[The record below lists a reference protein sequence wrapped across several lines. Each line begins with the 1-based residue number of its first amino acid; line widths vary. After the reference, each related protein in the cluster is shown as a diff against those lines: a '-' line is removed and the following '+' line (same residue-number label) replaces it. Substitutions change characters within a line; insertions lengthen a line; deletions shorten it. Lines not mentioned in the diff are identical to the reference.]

1 MNNKISPVMIIVLIL
16 IVVAIVIFAVA
27 ILGGSGS
34 NNISLVKE
42 QEEISSKPIVELNLN
57 SEKEDLDSVT
67 INVSATIND
76 EQGIKSIIL
85 PDGTEIY
92 SDSTTY
98 DVKKNG
104 IYTFKVTGINNETT
118 IQSIEVKN
126 IKVFSSE
133 NPYIPDGFS
142 HVSGEVDTGFVIEDS
157 YGNQYV
163 WVPVE
168 SGKLIR
174 NTNSNNDY
182 EENDSTALGLVNS
195 VAQNYGFYIGR
206 YEVSEYE
213 LNEEKVSASMEGK
226 IPLTNIT
233 YLDAVELINNSAKE
247 YDYKNCNIAMLNSYA
262 WDTTLEWINLTQKNY
277 SSSTNF
283 GNYSGTIYPTGQ
295 TESDIVN
302 NICDMAG
309 NVREWTTEIYNGASA
324 TSQDGNKEE
333 KVYYRVVRGGSTNL
347 NRTAASHIGYPENT
361 SDTYWGFRMIL
372 YK

>member
-16 IVVAIVIFAVA
+16 IVVAVVILAFS

-34 NNISLVKE
+34 NNSSSIKE
-42 QEEISSKPIVELNLN
+42 QAENLSKPIVELNLS

-104 IYTFKVTGINNETT
+104 IYTFKVIGMNNETT

-126 IKVFSSE
+126 IKVYSSE
-133 NPYIPDGFS
+133 NPYIPDGFN
-142 HVSGEVDTGFVIEDS
+142 HILGDVDTGYVIEDS

-174 NTNSNNDY
+174 NTDSNNDY
-182 EENDSTALGLVNS
+182 EEIDNTASGLVNS
-195 VAQNYGFYIGR
+195 VAQNYGFYIAR
-206 YEVSEYE
+206 YETSEYE
-213 LNEEKVSASMEGK
+213 LNGEKVTASMEGK

-233 YLDAVELINNSAKE
+233 YSDAVELINNSAKE
-247 YDYKNCNIAMLNSYA
+247 YEYKNCNTAILNSYA
-262 WDTTLEWINLTQKNY
+262 WDTTLEWLNLTQKNY
-277 SSSTNF
+277 SSSTYF

-309 NVREWTTEIYNGASA
+309 NVREWTTEVYKGATA
-324 TSQDGNKEE
+324 VAKEGE
-333 KVYYRVVRGGSTNL
+333 RDVEVLYRVVRGGSTNL